1 MVSDLERQR
10 RENIERNQKALREF
24 QLKEAAHLAFGDK
37 EQKRS
42 SSAQAKLGTSNSKK
56 RRQKL
61 EDATPPRRVRNLRK
75 HGLSEED
82 KKKYFGSLDP
92 SPEPVRDQK
101 SLDQERKQGELKF
114 QDLVEKGEWNQALD
128 IMRESFGGKVSHGDL
143 FQPDTNISDER
154 LSHIRAQLSNELVA
168 DERDIKVVPERITSI
183 AFHPSAEKRVV
194 LAGDKVG
201 ELGVWDADRPEDEG
215 LVNFKFHTRG
225 IATILVDPDNTS
237 RVYTASYDSSI
248 RRLDLQ
254 EQKSSEAFVYTW
266 DSNVGISDF
275 SLVDT
280 NTVYYSTLDG
290 CFGIHDMRTKRP
302 KNPLRLCDKKIG
314 GFSVNPLNKSEVATA
329 SLDRSLKLW
338 DLRKPYQLEIAEGEE
353 TKGAFLNGIYS
364 SRLSISASSWNTS
377 GQIVCNGYDNT
388 INVFDLDKFNYGAK
402 GNVDLEPSV
411 RLQHNCQTGRWVSI
425 LKARWQ
431 ERPRDGAQ
439 KFVIGNM
446 KRFADI
452 FAGSGQQLAHLDA
465 DHLTAVPAVAQFHRT
480 ENWVVGGNASGKV
493 YLWSPA
499 SNVKEEVD
507 AESGSEEAVEHESVS
522 DNKRTIKK
530 ELEEHP

>member
-24 QLKEAAHLAFGDK
+24 QLKEAAHRIFGDK

-42 SSAQAKLGTSNSKK
+42 NSSQARLGTSNAKK
-56 RRQKL
+56 RKQKL
-61 EDATPPRRVRNLRK
+61 ENPTPPRRVRNLRR

-82 KKKYFGSLDP
+82 KKKYYGSLDP
-92 SPEPVRDQK
+92 LPEPVRAQN
-101 SLDQERKQGELKF
+101 SRDQERKQGELKF
-114 QDLVEKGEWNQALD
+114 QDLIGKGEWNEALD
-128 IMRESFGGKVSHGDL
+128 IMRESLGGRVSHGDL
-143 FQPDTNISDER
+143 FEPDTNISDEK
-154 LSHIRAQLSNELVA
+154 LSLIRDQLSNMLVA
-168 DERDIKVVPERITSI
+168 DERDIKVVSERITSI
-183 AFHPSAEKRVV
+183 AFHPSADKRVI

-201 ELGVWDADRPEDEG
+201 ELGVWDADIAEDGG

-225 IATILVDPDNTS
+225 IATIYVDPDNTS

-254 EQKSSEAFVYTW
+254 EQKSSEAFVYSW
-266 DSNVGISDF
+266 DSSVGISDF
-275 SLVDT
+275 SMVDT
-280 NTVYYSTLDG
+280 NILYYSTLEG
-290 CFGIHDMRTKRP
+290 SFGIHDMRTKKP
-302 KNPLRLCDKKIG
+302 KMPFRLCDKKIG
-314 GFSVNPLNKSEVATA
+314 GFSVNPLNKNEVATA

-338 DLRKPYQLEIAEGEE
+338 DLRKPYQLELAEGEE
-353 TKGAFLNGIYS
+353 AKGAFLNGVYS

-388 INVFDLDKFNYGAK
+388 INIFDLGQMKYGAK
-402 GNVDLEPSV
+402 GNTELEPTV

-439 KFVIGNM
+439 KLVIGNM
-446 KRFADI
+446 KRFADV

-465 DHLTAVPAVAQFHRT
+465 EHLTAVPAVAQFHRT
-480 ENWVVGGNASGKV
+480 ENWVAGGTASGKV
-493 YLWSPA
+493 YLWSSA
-499 SNVKEEVD
+499 SIIKEENED
-507 AESGSEEAVEHESVS
+507 EANFAESDFNAKSGIKEELNEG
-522 DNKRTIKK
+522 
-530 ELEEHP
+530 